1 MPEIQT
7 TYDIITVLGATAGG
21 KTALAARLAYELNG
35 EIISADSRQVYRG
48 MDIGTGKDL
57 EDYIVE
63 NKNIPYHLIDI
74 VDAGYKY
81 NVFEYQ
87 KDFLKVYL
95 NLKKKGKL
103 PVLCGGT
110 GMYIDAVLKGYKL
123 INVPHSDKLKKELEK
138 KTDSE
143 LIEILK
149 QNKELHNRSDTS
161 NRKRLIRA
169 VEIALYYREN
179 KDVDFWF
186 PKIKS
191 LNIQVVFDRNSRR
204 QRITQRLKERLQNG
218 MIAEVENLAE
228 ANVPVDT
235 LKYYGLEYKYVTEYI
250 LKEISYDEMFKK
262 LETAIHQFSKRQMTW
277 FRKMEKDGHKIHKI
291 DGYLPLSEK
300 VAAVKKLLFTQKQ

>member
-1 MPEIQT
+1 MSEIQT
-7 TYDIITVLGATAGG
+7 TYDIITVIGATAGG
-21 KTALAARLAYELNG
+21 KTTLAARLAYELNG

-57 EDYIVE
+57 KDYLVE
-63 NKNIPYHLIDI
+63 EKNIPYHLIDI
-74 VDAGYKY
+74 VEAGYKY

-123 INVPHSDKLKKELEK
+123 INVPHDDNLKKELEK
-138 KTDSE
+138 KTDNE

-179 KDVDFWF
+179 EDIDFWF

-191 LNIQVVFDRNSRR
+191 LNIQIVFDRNSRR

-218 MIAEVENLAE
+218 MITEVENLME
-228 ANVPVDT
+228 ANVSVDT
-235 LKYYGLEYKYVTEYI
+235 LKYYGLEYKYITEYI
-250 LKEISYDEMFKK
+250 LKEVSYDEMFKK

-291 DGYLPLSEK
+291 DGYLPLNEK
-300 VAAVKKLLFTQKQ
+300 VAAVKKLLFTQ